1 MPFRSIPT
9 VPSPFTVDIRPGLLR
24 REHERAKRIICM
36 LSEELLKIL
45 CCPLDHGAL
54 VYKPEENTLTC
65 KQCGKVYRIKDD
77 IPIMLPDNETA
88 QP

>member
-1 MPFRSIPT
+1 
-9 VPSPFTVDIRPGLLR
+9 
-24 REHERAKRIICM
+24 M